1 MVALK
6 ILIANLSLFLVFL
19 AENEWKL
26 SLEKDNISVF
36 TREVEFSNFDEFLAE
51 AKMTGTIEDFKR
63 IITDIENYSDWVPD
77 CKSIEILE
85 NPNPNNITYH
95 MKLKVPF
102 PFTKRDIVQQIILNE
117 SENKLEVLIYNHPN
131 KVKEEKKYVRML
143 KAYGKWTIQEVSKRE
158 ISVRFQY
165 FADPGGDIPAWLVNS
180 FIVKN
185 PHKSL
190 VNMRKL
196 MEE

>member
-6 ILIANLSLFLVFL
+6 ILIANLSLFLFYL
-19 AENEWKL
+19 AENEWEL

-51 AKMTGTIEDFKR
+51 AKMTGTIEDFKK

-85 NPNPNNITYH
+85 TPNPSNITYH

-117 SENKLEVLIYNHPN
+117 SENTLEVLIHNHPN
-131 KVKEEKKYVRML
+131 KVKKDKKYVRMQ
-143 KAYGKWTIQEVSKRE
+143 KAYGKWTIQEVSKKE

>member
-85 NPNPNNITYH
+85 TPNPNNITYH

-117 SENKLEVLIYNHPN
+117 SENRLEVLIHNHPN
-131 KVKEEKKYVRML
+131 KVKKDKKYVRML
-143 KAYGKWTIQEVSKRE
+143 KAHGKWTIQEVSKRE

>member
-6 ILIANLSLFLVFL
+6 ILLANLSLVLFYL
-19 AENEWKL
+19 AENEWEL

-85 NPNPNNITYH
+85 TPNPNNITYH

-117 SENKLEVLIYNHPN
+117 SENKLEVLIHNHPN

-143 KAYGKWTIQEVSKRE
+143 KAHGKWTIQEVSKRE